1 MSLGCVSALGIAEEL
16 KSSPFAFMLC
26 LVVRADA
33 CESLLVSVTVLF
45 ASLHRSAPAQPPA
58 EGAEGAAPGGG
69 PPGPPPNMT
78 SNRRLQQTQAQV
90 EEVGT
95 WPIPESF

>member
-1 MSLGCVSALGIAEEL
+1 MSLGCISALGIAEEL
-16 KSSPFAFMLC
+16 NSSLSAFTLC
-26 LVVRADA
+26 LAVRADA

-58 EGAEGAAPGGG
+58 EGTEGAAPGGG
-69 PPGPPPNMT
+69 PPGPPPNLT

-90 EEVGT
+90 EEVGI
-95 WPIPESF
+95 WPVPESF